1 MTIEVTDWV
10 SIGGGVLSFFAY
22 IEARK
27 ANSNSKDAM
36 TALALI
42 VEVSEK
48 TQTYLSKRRAGSPRH
63 YDTEYRLAEM
73 WSRASF
79 IIGNI
84 DKDLSVRLDAK
95 SNFWRHQ
102 DTWSGDLR
110 ATKDISLDYVNTKAK
125 ELRDIYA

>member
-36 TALALI
+36 AALALI

-48 TQTYLSKRRAGSPRH
+48 TQTYLSKRRATSLPV
-63 YDTEYRLAEM
+63 TT
-73 WSRASF
+73 
-79 IIGNI
+79 IPNI
-84 DKDLSVRLDAK
+84 DLQKCGVVRRLLLEILIK
-95 SNFWRHQ
+95 TCLF
-102 DTWSGDLR
+102 G
-110 ATKDISLDYVNTKAK
+110 
-125 ELRDIYA
+125 